1 MGFLFPGVP
10 GLLTA
15 VASLVTEHRLSSGG
29 SVLVVHELGCPKALG
44 AFRKQGSNPRPL
56 QWHADS
62 SPLYHQ
68 GSLMVILNGIE
79 NLLLKF
85 SPLLVIYKS
94 SLQDGDNKLLNKLII
109 TLKLILFF

>member
-1 MGFLFPGVP
+1 M
-10 GLLTA
+10 
-15 VASLVTEHRLSSGG
+15 S
-29 SVLVVHELGCPKALG
+29 
-44 AFRKQGSNPRPL
+44 L

-62 SPLYHQ
+62 SPLCHQ
-68 GSLMVILNGIE
+68 GSPMVILNGIE